1 MNLGDRDLRAS
12 DYTLEI
18 IKHAVPAIFIGL
30 VLDKILKKV
39 QEKYEINEFIM
50 IVMQI
55 TILAIILFIIQ
66 KYLSA
71 KSYSSAWQSTTPGF
85 FFVAFVFSCQFN
97 LFANIK
103 ALGNKF

>member
-1 MNLGDRDLRAS
+1 MTIKMNLGDRDLRAS

-39 QEKYEINEFIM
+39 QEKYKINEFIM

-55 TILAIILFIIQ
+55 NIGDHSFHNSKI
-66 KYLSA
+66 
-71 KSYSSAWQSTTPGF
+71 
-85 FFVAFVFSCQFN
+85 FVC
-97 LFANIK
+97 
-103 ALGNKF
+103 